1 MLKKPNFDTLLVL
14 EIDGRRKAIFKIQK
28 NHNYSM
34 KVKNVTLTIGLPE
47 FGTEIETDHMCCS
60 YLTGPDGINHGGSD
74 TSFCLPEWKIGDRFV
89 LDIPSGTFEGIVGYV
104 RNYGADESAQ
114 ACAVASVFGG
124 CQPSPTGVRL
134 SVTGEWDGKEGGL
147 LGGLCAFGGFRADLN
162 YAVVVESTLLPKGKE
177 VPYPAYK
184 WAKEARY
191 MLGID
196 DEEAGKL
203 IAHISDRNPNDAGK
217 NRVLIFS
224 KSDPSTPMETHSA
237 WEALDELSS
246 RARV

>member
-1 MLKKPNFDTLLVL
+1 MLKKPNSSTLIGL

-34 KVKNVTLTIGLPE
+34 KVKNVMLTIGLPE

-60 YLTGPDGINHGGSD
+60 YLTDPDGINHGGSD
-74 TSFCLPEWKIGDRFV
+74 TVFHLPEWKVGDQFA
-89 LDIPSGTFEGIVGYV
+89 LAIPSGTFKGVVGCV

-124 CQPSPTGVRL
+124 SQPSPTGVRL

-162 YAVVVESTLLPKGKE
+162 YATVIESTLLPEGKE

-184 WAKEARY
+184 WAKEARE

-196 DEEAGKL
+196 NEEAGKL
-203 IAHISDRNPNDAGK
+203 LSHISDRNPNYSGK
-217 NRVLIFS
+217 NRVVIFS
-224 KSDPSTPMETHSA
+224 KSDHGAPMETP
-237 WEALDELSS
+237 
-246 RARV
+246 